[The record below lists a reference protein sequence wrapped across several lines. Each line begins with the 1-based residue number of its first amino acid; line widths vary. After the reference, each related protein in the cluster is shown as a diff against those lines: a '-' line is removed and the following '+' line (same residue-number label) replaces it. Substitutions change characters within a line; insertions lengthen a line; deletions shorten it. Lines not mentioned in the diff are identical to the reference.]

1 MRRALGILSVAWVV
15 LFTAAPLCDSASW
28 TRESCSMARCES
40 AAVRSSDADGCCC
53 ATATQP
59 ATTGGPLLKAF
70 VAAPSDLAAPAW
82 HVAADRLTTIARPD
96 PRPQSRPLHL
106 LHAALL
112 I

>member
-1 MRRALGILSVAWVV
+1 MRRVLGILSVVWVV
-15 LFTAAPLCDSASW
+15 VFIAAPLCESASW
-28 TRESCSMARCES
+28 TRESCLMARCQS
-40 AAVRSSDADGCCC
+40 AAVRSSNADGCCC

-59 ATTGGPLLKAF
+59 ATAGGSLLKAF
-70 VAAPSDLAAPAW
+70 VAVPSDLAAPSW
-82 HVAADRLTTIARPD
+82 HVAAGRLTTIARPG